1 MFWRIVI
8 RIALFISKFL
18 DLASAIVSILTLS
31 FYDPM
36 WGFWF
41 MRFVRDL
48 RDRIDFKNSGIPF

>member
-1 MFWRIVI
+1 MFWRIVL

-41 MRFVRDL
+41 TRFVRDL
-48 RDRIDFKNSGIPF
+48 RRFPEVPF